1 MKKRYL
7 QGEKIFLSPATEDDV
22 TIITEIKNDPF
33 IRPFMS
39 AGLPKT
45 EEDTLEQIKKMRKDG
60 SPYFMI
66 LDNVTEE
73 ILGYVILENLSS
85 VIRASEM
92 HIAIKEKYTS
102 KGIGKEVIKIVTE
115 YAFNELNFHSVRAL
129 IRANN
134 PRSLKCFLSQG
145 YQKVGCLPEWSF
157 YDGQYND
164 CYIVDCIPRFL
175 KS

>member
-39 AGLPKT
+39 ACLPKT
-45 EEDTLEQIKKMRKDG
+45 EEETLEQIKKMRKDG

-66 LDNVTEE
+66 LDNATEK

-92 HIAIKEKYTS
+92 HIALKGEYTS
-102 KGIGKEVIKIVTE
+102 KGIGKEVIKIVTD

-134 PRSLKCFLSQG
+134 PRFLKCFLSQG

>member
-1 MKKRYL
+1 MRTRYL
-7 QGEKIFLSPATEDDV
+7 QGEKIFLSPAMEDDAAV
-22 TIITEIKNDPF
+22 ITEIKNDPF

-39 AGLPKT
+39 ACLPKT
-45 EEDTLEQIKKMRKDG
+45 EEETLDQIKRMRKDG

-66 LDNVTEE
+66 LDKETEE
-73 ILGYVILENLSS
+73 VMGYVILENLSS

-92 HIAIKEKYTS
+92 HIAIKEEYTS
-102 KGIGKEVIKIVTE
+102 KGIGKEVIKLVTM

-129 IRANN
+129 IRVNN
-134 PRSLKCFLSQG
+134 PRSLNCFLSQG

-157 YDGQYND
+157 YDGKYND

>member
-1 MKKRYL
+1 MREKYL
-7 QGEKIFLSPATEDDV
+7 KGDKIFLSPATVNDV
-22 TIITEIKNDPF
+22 KIITRIKNDPF

-39 AGLPKT
+39 AGLPQT
-45 EEDTLEQIKKMRKDG
+45 EEQTEKQIEDMRKSG

-66 LDNVTEE
+66 LDNETEE

-85 VIRASEM
+85 VIRASEL
-92 HIAIKEKYTS
+92 HLAIKEEFTS
-102 KGIGKEVIKIVTE
+102 KGIGKEVIKLITH
-115 YAFNELNFHSVRAL
+115 YAFDELNIHSVRAL

-145 YQKVGCLPEWSF
+145 YYQVGCLPEWSF

-175 KS
+175 ND